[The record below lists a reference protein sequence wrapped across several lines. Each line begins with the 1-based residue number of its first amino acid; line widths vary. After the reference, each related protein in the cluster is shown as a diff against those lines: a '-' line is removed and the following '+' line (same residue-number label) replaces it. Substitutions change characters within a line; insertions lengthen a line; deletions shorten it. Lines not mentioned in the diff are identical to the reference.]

1 MSWYNLSKGNAMFC
15 PIFFFNCG
23 LLHWDIVI
31 RCTTYSPS
39 PIMSIFFSKRK
50 TQNFQS
56 VIEKDFSFKMHL
68 LDLGDEFDLWLRSCH
83 VIEITFCDSV
93 RVTVHQWHFFN
104 SSSNLLDI
112 LLILRSITAQ
122 SCSLLLIWFG
132 VVWKW
137 LDMDGEL
144 HSLFTVYWVLFIP
157 FGCRS
162 RSKW

>member
-1 MSWYNLSKGNAMFC
+1 MQCFVPYFFLIVGCSIETLSSDVQ
-15 PIFFFNCG
+15 PIPPPQSCRF
-23 LLHWDIVI
+23 L
-31 RCTTYSPS
+31 
-39 PIMSIFFSKRK
+39 FSKKK
-50 TQNFQS
+50 TKNFQS

-137 LDMDGEL
+137 LAMDGEL
-144 HSLFTVYWVLFIP
+144 YSLFTVYWVLFIP